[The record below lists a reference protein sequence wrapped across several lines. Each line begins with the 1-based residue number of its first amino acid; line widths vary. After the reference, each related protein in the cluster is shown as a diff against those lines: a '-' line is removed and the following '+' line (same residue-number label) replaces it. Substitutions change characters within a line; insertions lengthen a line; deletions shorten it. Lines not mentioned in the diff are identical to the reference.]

1 MRTSIENCLQGFKIS
16 FARFWTEK
24 KERGDN
30 SVECALIVSNNDI
43 STEFF
48 TEMLYSASITQIVAS
63 SSCSEARRL
72 LLERYYDMVII
83 NAPLHDESGESLSRD
98 IASKSES
105 QVILVVNNE
114 FFYEASVVCE
124 NDGVLT
130 VSKPI
135 NKTLFW
141 SALTLAKSAQR
152 KIKRI
157 QTENTEL
164 KQKIENIK
172 IVDRAKLI
180 LISYMDMD
188 EKEAHRY
195 IEKRAMDLRAT
206 KRRIAEGIIKT
217 YEG

>member
-1 MRTSIENCLQGFKIS
+1 VDS
-16 FARFWTEK
+16 
-24 KERGDN
+24 
-30 SVECALIVSNNDI
+30 ALIVSNQDI
-43 STEFF
+43 STAFF
-48 TEMLYSASITQIVAS
+48 AEMLKSASIDQIVAS

-72 LLERYYDMVII
+72 LLERYYDIVII
-83 NAPLHDESGESLSRD
+83 NAPLHDEPGESLSRE

-105 QVILVVNNE
+105 QVILVVQNE

-124 NDGVLT
+124 SDGVLT

-135 NKTLFW
+135 NKTVFW
-141 SALTLAKSAQR
+141 STLMLAKSAQR
-152 KIKRI
+152 KIRRI
-157 QTENTEL
+157 QTENLKL
-164 KQKIENIK
+164 KQKIEDIK

-180 LISYMDMD
+180 LISYTEMD

-195 IEKRAMDLRAT
+195 IEKRAMDLRST